1 MGRNPTTMVS
11 PLLADALVVV
21 GLVGF
26 YGGLSRD
33 LSATADFLDPRL
45 GLGLSLGAY
54 VAGGVAALLAL
65 ATVAVEA
72 ASATGTSATVATALG
87 LAASFAVVFG
97 LCFRFGIA
105 VYSVLLRIGLN
116 IS

>member
-1 MGRNPTTMVS
+1 MVS
-11 PLLADALVVV
+11 SLFVDALVVV
-21 GLVGF
+21 ALVGF

-45 GLGLSLGAY
+45 GVGFSLGAY
-54 VAGGVAALLAL
+54 VAGGVAVLLAL
-65 ATVAVEA
+65 ATVWMEVSRAGPGALDAAAVGVG
-72 ASATGTSATVATALG
+72 SALALAVA
-87 LAASFAVVFG
+87 FG
-97 LCFRFGIA
+97 LFFRLGIA

>member
-1 MGRNPTTMVS
+1 MVS
-11 PLLADALVVV
+11 SLFADALVVV
-21 GLVGF
+21 ALVGF

-45 GLGLSLGAY
+45 GVGLSLGAY

-72 ASATGTSATVATALG
+72 SEAGPGALDAAATGIG
-87 LAASFAVVFG
+87 LALAFAVAFG
-97 LCFRFGIA
+97 LFFRIGIA
-105 VYSVLLRIGLN
+105 VYSILLRVGLN
-116 IS
+116 VS